1 MDTLVIET
9 GGRLMFTNAA
19 RVVRA
24 GVEVSEDLAAASN
37 FAVEKANPFIKW
49 IVGDFVEADNP
60 NSNTQFW
67 TKDDLAIGE
76 YSIKYSPLNM
86 LHKQQ
91 TPVGFFAST
100 QNIDLDHTDADGAAN
115 QGTAKIE
122 ALAGMWSHVFPF
134 ESALVD
140 QADEA
145 GQLFYSMECRGSHL
159 HCAGPNGCDQTFKYM
174 ATETHCPHLME
185 RSSIRHIVNPIFRGG
200 ALIIPPTRPG
210 WQGASASVF
219 EDAVREEAARYA
231 EMTEESF
238 RQAASIGDISALDW
252 EHLMAAVVTLGRR

>member
-9 GGRLMFTNAA
+9 HGRLVFTNQA

-24 GVEVSEDLAAASN
+24 QDEVSEDLASASN
-37 FAVEKANPFIKW
+37 YDVEKSNPYIKW
-49 IVGDFVEADNP
+49 VLGDFVEADNP

-67 TKDDLAIGE
+67 TKDDLAMSE

-100 QNIDLDHTDADGAAN
+100 RMIELHGDGAAA

-134 ESALVD
+134 ESVLID
-140 QADEA
+140 QADEK
-145 GQLFYSMECRGSHL
+145 GQLFFSMECRGSHL
-159 HCAGPNGCDQTFKYM
+159 HCAGPDGCDQTFEYL
-174 ATETHCPHLME
+174 ATETHCQHLME
-185 RSSIRHIVNPIFRGG
+185 RSSIRHIMNPVFRGG
-200 ALIIPPTRPG
+200 ALIVPPTRPG
-210 WQGASASVF
+210 WNGATATVV
-219 EDAVREEAARYA
+219 EDAVREEAERYA
-231 EMTEESF
+231 EMTEASF
-238 RQAASIGDISALDW
+238 RQASLDSDLSASDW
-252 EHLMAAVVTLGRR
+252 EHLMGAILSFGQQ